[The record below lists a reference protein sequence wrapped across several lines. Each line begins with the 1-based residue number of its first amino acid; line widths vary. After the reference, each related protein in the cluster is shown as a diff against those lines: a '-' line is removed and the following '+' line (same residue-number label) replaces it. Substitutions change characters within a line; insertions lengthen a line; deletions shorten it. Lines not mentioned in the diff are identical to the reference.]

1 MPFDSLL
8 ELAPDLPLDVVPDLA
23 PVLPPELLPAV
34 PSMDE
39 PLIESPA
46 EYPESDLPPELVPEP
61 SRMIPPDKPPDVPPV
76 LLPEVPPDVASLFA
90 PPEVLSIAPPLVT
103 PADDVLPPGAAPL
116 SSGVCLVEA
125 DEELVPPDVP
135 LPLCSALP
143 PPPRL
148 QPARLIVTSPRIN
161 SIFDLPRLDLITIPF
176 ESGCVNLWLDRC
188 TMHKFQCFSPVSALH
203 QRLAKIYRPHE
214 D

>member
-1 MPFDSLL
+1 MLFRSGPAGGRQDDVGCGRRGRAVLIF
-8 ELAPDLPLDVVPDLA
+8 ELARSGRRNAAQIPHG
-23 PVLPPELLPAV
+23 
-34 PSMDE
+34 
-39 PLIESPA
+39 SPA
-46 EYPESDLPPELVPEP
+46 KSE
-61 SRMIPPDKPPDVPPV
+61 IPAALRRTTPV

-90 PPEVLSIAPPLVT
+90 PPEVLSVAPPLVT

-125 DEELVPPDVP
+125 DEELAPPDVP

-176 ESGCVNLWLDRC
+176 ESGCVNLWRSEEHTSELQS
-188 TMHKFQCFSPVSALH
+188 H
-203 QRLAKIYRPHE
+203 
-214 D
+214 